1 MSESLRLRPVLN
13 VLVAGHRQERLQR
26 NWNIQSD
33 SKRSEYLNDALQV
46 VLAQVKQVG
55 AQVFQ
60 DAHVL
65 YEGSPEYRLLTGV
78 ATGVDEMARGL
89 ASANGYSLRMM
100 TASTP
105 KERLDY
111 DHQLVS
117 LDNSRTQSDMDESDY
132 RLRDDI
138 LLTFSDI
145 TIAVWDEQEP
155 IKIRS
160 GTAHLIRNALIKRTP
175 VILLS
180 LPKGSDT
187 PVIKMTELTRLT
199 EARLLEMQTMECSP
213 YQLLACFSEAD
224 DLHCLS
230 RRLDEYLRL
239 ILAPFQMSEAVQEE
253 LKQHQLII
261 EQPSFLQYCL
271 QTFWFVLSFG
281 VLPKPM
287 NSKQWLKRQTTWL
300 KAMFHPPQM
309 SQAFRVYR
317 ILHASAERETF
328 QDRTIRHIH
337 VFCIALSRLEL
348 RRLLSAFMPGA
359 GAPQI
364 SMSAEQM
371 PKSACI
377 SSIGWSFAWADQQAH
392 IYSSRHKHDIWVI
405 YFAAAF
411 AVLCAVAGTLKIWPA
426 SQEGLTLTWVFF
438 EYFLLHFILRRV
450 LRSRFNDWHGHWLSY
465 RFIAEQLRY
474 ANIGYPQLVFPSS
487 FHHSYWTV
495 QQNTLSFR
503 SAELWV
509 LQRVLK
515 TQGLPQPES
524 GYCLSEQNQ
533 ELLKGMQKVIDEH
546 RTYFLNSYQTLHHE
560 HSYLHKLAFGLFSVT
575 FLAVTVH
582 FFVNLSWILIFT
594 AFFPAWGAAIHG
606 ILSHNEV
613 ARMSAMSGRVW
624 SQLDTFNDAFEL
636 YQIRLLEPDKTVMG
650 TWDKAKEL
658 REMTRALLNILS
670 EQNQEWRSLLQ
681 HNHPDLPG

>member
-1 MSESLRLRPVLN
+1 MSDSLRLRPVLN

-26 NWNIQSD
+26 NWKLHGT
-33 SKRSEYLNDALQV
+33 KRSEHLRDALHV
-46 VLAQVKQVG
+46 VLAQIQRVG
-55 AQVFQ
+55 SQVFQ

-65 YEGSPEYRLLTGV
+65 YGNSPEFRLLTGV
-78 ATGVDEMARGL
+78 ATGVDEVARSL
-89 ASANGYSLRMM
+89 ARANGYSLEMM
-100 TASTP
+100 TASASP
-105 KERLDY
+105 EWDDDRQPVCLD
-111 DHQLVS
+111 HRRMPS
-117 LDNSRTQSDMDESDY
+117 NMDESDY
-132 RLRDDI
+132 HLRDEVV
-138 LLTFSDI
+138 LTFSDVMV
-145 TIAVWDEQEP
+145 AVWDEQEP

-160 GTAHLIRNALIKRTP
+160 GTAHLIRNALVRRTP
-175 VILLS
+175 VILLT
-180 LPKGSDT
+180 LPKDSDI
-187 PVIKMTELTRLT
+187 PVIKLTELTRLT

-213 YQLLACFSEAD
+213 YQLLACFSEMKDAS
-224 DLHCLS
+224 CLS
-230 RRLDEYLRL
+230 TRLDEYLRL
-239 ILAPFQMSEAVQEE
+239 ILAPFQMSDAVQEE
-253 LKQHQLII
+253 LQQHQQII

-271 QTFWFVLSFG
+271 QTCWFVLSFG
-281 VLPKPM
+281 SLPKPM
-287 NSKQWLKRQTTWL
+287 NVKHWLKRQSTWL

-317 ILHASAERETF
+317 ILHSSAGQETL
-328 QDRTIRHIH
+328 QDRVIRHIH

-348 RRLLSAFMPGA
+348 RRLMSAFKPGA
-359 GAPQI
+359 GAPSVPMNTEI
-364 SMSAEQM
+364 SAQNI
-371 PKSACI
+371 CV
-377 SSIGWSFAWADQQAH
+377 SSMGWSFTWADQQAH

-426 SQEGLTLTWVFF
+426 SQDGLTLTWVFF

-474 ANIGYPQLVFPSS
+474 ANIGYPQFVFPSS

-495 QQNTLSFR
+495 QHNALSFR
-503 SAELWV
+503 SAELWI

-515 TQGLPQPES
+515 TQGLPKSEA
-524 GYCLSEQNQ
+524 GYCLSDQNQ
-533 ELLKGMQKVIDEH
+533 VLLDGMQKVVDEH
-546 RTYFLNSYQTLHHE
+546 RSYFLNSYQTLHYE
-560 HSYLHKLAFGLFSVT
+560 HSYLHKLAFGLFAVT

-624 SQLDTFNDAFEL
+624 SQLDTFNDAFVL
-636 YQIRLLEPDKTVMG
+636 YRVRLLEPDKTALG
-650 TWDKAKEL
+650 AWDKAKEL
-658 REMTRALLNILS
+658 REMTRALLHILS